1 VAEPDGPTERALVER
16 FVAAFESADVAG
28 LVELLSDDAIFEMPP
43 LPRWFAGIDT
53 IRRFVATHV
62 LHSGNSWRA
71 IPTRANGQPAVAT
84 YLREDDTG
92 PHRAHGVTVLTV
104 RRMRI
109 SRMVSFLDSGLL
121 GAFGLPP
128 NYPDRA

>member
-1 VAEPDGPTERALVER
+1 VGR

-53 IRRFVATHV
+53 IRQFVATHV
-62 LHSGNSWRA
+62 LHPGNSWRG

-84 YLREDDTG
+84 YWRDDGIG
-92 PHRAHGVTVLTV
+92 PHRAHGITVLTV
-104 RRMRI
+104 RDVRI
-109 SRMVSFLDSGLL
+109 SRMVSFLDPGLF

-128 NYPDRA
+128 TYPDRA